1 MPSKSRKKIK
11 GQARKAKAKAAA
23 ANNSGLTNSLGRD
36 GIIQTQPNMCYHAN
50 QPNMCNHEEAPDVC
64 VQFIK
69 WFFQFFLNNTLTL
82 NTPGASVTL
91 TVVTAL
97 ETAYNKFP
105 EAVNNESNRE
115 IIKND
120 FISTG
125 ASYLLERRRPD
136 TSVIMSRSCATAL
149 MFIDSYSPSCP
160 VPAGHLDDR
169 DAKVWLRN
177 LDIMNGCHR
186 SLVKYFAKQT
196 PCNCLDELYSQM
208 KSTKPKMGHCFGCR
222 QTKLEVHYTFVRVVR
237 TSLFICTGCERS
249 TYCSKACQIAHV
261 PKHKDD
267 CKYWHHYNS

>member
-23 ANNSGLTNSLGRD
+23 ANNSELANRSGRE
-36 GIIQTQPNMCYHAN
+36 GILQTQPNE
-50 QPNMCNHEEAPDVC
+50 CNHGNQVDVEAPDVC
-64 VQFIK
+64 VHFIQ

-125 ASYLLERRRPD
+125 ASYLLGRSGPD
-136 TSVIMSRSCATAL
+136 TSAIMSRSCATAL
-149 MFIDSYSPSCP
+149 MFIDSYDPSFP

-177 LDIMNGCHR
+177 LDIMNGCYR

-196 PCNCLDELYSQM
+196 PCNCLDELYAQVR
-208 KSTKPKMGHCFGCR
+208 STTPKMGHCFGCR
-222 QTKLEVHYTFVRVVR
+222 QTKER
-237 TSLFICTGCERS
+237 TTLFICTGCERS

-267 CKYWHHYNS
+267 CKYWHGYNS